1 MTLEDLQKSISS
13 DKIKVKKALD
23 RLRYSSNKLDK
34 LGRDIKAEDLENL
47 EILEVWESF
56 TSRFSRL
63 SDIVSKKLIRSLV
76 LKGDPS
82 FRGSLIDFL
91 NNAEKLGYISNT
103 NRWWA
108 IRSLRNKEAHE
119 YTDEDLINFFK
130 SIRNEA
136 EFLISETENLL
147 KKI

>member
-1 MTLEDLQKSISS
+1 MTLNDIEKAIQSEKV
-13 DKIKVKKALD
+13 KVKKAMAHL
-23 RLRYSSNKLDK
+23 LYSFSKLEK
-34 LGRDIKAEDLENL
+34 LNFKIDLEDL

-82 FRGSLIDFL
+82 FRGSLVDFL
-91 NNAEKLGYISNT
+91 NMAEKFHYISDT

-108 IRSLRNKEAHE
+108 IRALRNKEAHE
-119 YTDEDLINFFK
+119 YTDQDLINFFK
-130 SIRNEA
+130 AIKSES
-136 EFLISETENLL
+136 EFLILETQNLL

>member
-1 MTLEDLQKSISS
+1 MAIKDLENIIQIEKL
-13 DKIKVKKALD
+13 KVEKALKH
-23 RLRYSSNKLDK
+23 LKYSLNKIQHLNSLISID
-34 LGRDIKAEDLENL
+34 DLENL
-47 EILEVWESF
+47 ETWESF

-63 SDIVSKKLIRSLV
+63 SDIVAKKLIRSLI

-91 NNAEKLGYISNT
+91 NAAEKLGYISNT

-108 IRSLRNKEAHE
+108 IRDLRNKEAHE

-130 SIRNEA
+130 AIRAEA
-136 EFLISETENLL
+136 DFLIAETQNLL
-147 KKI
+147 NQL

>member
-1 MTLEDLQKSISS
+1 MTLGNLEKLIQSEKTKVQKALNHLNYSLKKIEALGTDINLDVLEDLEK
-13 DKIKVKKALD
+13 
-23 RLRYSSNKLDK
+23 
-34 LGRDIKAEDLENL
+34 
-47 EILEVWESF
+47 LEVWESF

-91 NNAEKLGYISNT
+91 NVAEKLGYISST

-119 YTDEDLINFFK
+119 YTDEDLIHFFQ
-130 SIRNEA
+130 SIKNESS
-136 EFLISETENLL
+136 FLISETENLL

>member
-1 MTLEDLQKSISS
+1 MTLNDLEKSIQNEKAKVQKALRHLIYSLNKIQAMGQEIKLEDL
-13 DKIKVKKALD
+13 
-23 RLRYSSNKLDK
+23 
-34 LGRDIKAEDLENL
+34 EDLEKL
-47 EILEVWESF
+47 EIWESF

-63 SDIVSKKLIRSLV
+63 SDITSKKLIRSLV

-91 NNAEKLGYISNT
+91 NVAEKLGYITNT

-119 YTDEDLINFFK
+119 YTDEDLVNFFK
-130 SIRNEA
+130 VIKDESG
-136 EFLISETENLL
+136 FLISETENLL

>member
-1 MTLEDLQKSISS
+1 MTLNDLEKLIKTEKIKVQKALTHLDYSLKKIQNMGESIKIEDLEDLEK
-13 DKIKVKKALD
+13 
-23 RLRYSSNKLDK
+23 
-34 LGRDIKAEDLENL
+34 
-47 EILEVWESF
+47 LEVWESF

-63 SDIVSKKLIRSLV
+63 SDIVSKKLIRTLI

-130 SIRNEA
+130 TIRDEA
-136 EFLISETENLL
+136 VFLISETENLL
-147 KKI
+147 KKL